1 MRTRPC
7 GEQPQHIYTRISNP
21 TRDAFERAL
30 TELEGGSD
38 TFAFASGMAASSAVL
53 ELLEPGDHIIGPA
66 NVYGGSFN
74 MLRVAGEGR
83 FEVSYVHQNEG
94 PQAVQ
99 DAWRKNTRL
108 VWMETPSNPLMHITD
123 LRAVSELCAAN
134 GP

>member
-1 MRTRPC
+1 MRTRQC

-38 TFAFASGMAASSAVL
+38 TLAFASGMAASSAVL
-53 ELLEPGDHIIGPA
+53 ELLEPGDHIIGTA

-99 DAWRKNTRL
+99 APGARTPGWCGWKRLPTR
-108 VWMETPSNPLMHITD
+108 
-123 LRAVSELCAAN
+123 
-134 GP
+134 